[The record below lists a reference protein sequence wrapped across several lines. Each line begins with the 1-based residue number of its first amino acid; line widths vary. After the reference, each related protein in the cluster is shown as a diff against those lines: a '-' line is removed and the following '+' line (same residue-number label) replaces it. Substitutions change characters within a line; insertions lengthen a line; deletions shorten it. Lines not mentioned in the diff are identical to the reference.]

1 MYFLRLMEN
10 FGKLHC
16 PNSMSMLP
24 DCSSLLT
31 LSNALGIVTSGQ
43 TKDSIIPAQQSIG
56 ASDKVLCFSHQH
68 QSVRHSQFFFVCF
81 EVCHG
86 MKKTIVFPGWVTK
99 CITNTDSRC
108 SLAWQHKSHRRIL
121 VERTKVESAAV
132 LHVQLHWSSRYCC

>member
-1 MYFLRLMEN
+1 MLEQQPSKNIKLMED

-68 QSVRHSQFFFVCF
+68 RSVELQSASPTLTAV
-81 EVCHG
+81 
-86 MKKTIVFPGWVTK
+86 
-99 CITNTDSRC
+99 
-108 SLAWQHKSHRRIL
+108 
-121 VERTKVESAAV
+121 AV
-132 LHVQLHWSSRYCC
+132 LRDNINPTVEFWW